1 MKIYRRKDV
10 EAKLCISRSSIYDR
24 LDPKSKRYDPTFPR
38 PLKMGHM
45 VGWLESEIDAWIKS
59 RISARD
65 STNLSTE
72 IGELTLCF
80 NTSKISR

>member
-45 VGWLESEIDAWIKS
+45 VGWLESEV
-59 RISARD
+59 
-65 STNLSTE
+65 
-72 IGELTLCF
+72 
-80 NTSKISR
+80 